1 MVPRLGEGV
10 GANAGWFPIFPAF
23 PVAPGFGSIC
33 QATNFGYV
41 QDLTVRNGEPIFTT
55 SLPVVLADVKLDSED
70 ERRSESALP
79 DFVLSAELVRLML
92 LLDGIEDGKIAR
104 IEIRAG
110 LPRRVVVEKPV
121 SEYLA
126 PPEAGEREGLEV
138 ACRKTSRI

>member
-1 MVPRLGEGV
+1 MR
-10 GANAGWFPIFPAF
+10 AGSRFSELSPSRRAL
-23 PVAPGFGSIC
+23 VRIC

-79 DFVLSAELVRLML
+79 DFVLSAEHVRLML

-110 LPRRVVVEKPV
+110 LPRRVVVEKSV

-126 PPEAGEREGLEV
+126 PPEAAEREGLEV